1 MMLPAFPL
9 YFSAFLGLYLPLR
22 VPAIVINSVTVYLDL
37 VSYSSVKSLL
47 SQGVSRPTMYQVIIP
62 RIGVAANDQ
71 IELLCKATSVPEMSV
86 TTLNANGHD
95 AQGVVRYNPAH
106 MTYAQPFS
114 ITIISDRDY
123 TVYRAMKGWLNTIT
137 TNSNPIAGGAIAA
150 QKANYYDAIKSTITL
165 RKLENNGKVSDER
178 PGRQE
183 ERGAIFSPFLVR
195 FNNAY
200 PVRMGE
206 LALASDAYD
215 SYMEFQVDF
224 SYENYTFVE

>member
-1 MMLPAFPL
+1 
-9 YFSAFLGLYLPLR
+9 
-22 VPAIVINSVTVYLDL
+22 
-37 VSYSSVKSLL
+37 
-47 SQGVSRPTMYQVIIP
+47 MYRVIIP
-62 RIGVAANDQ
+62 RIGLTANSQ

-114 ITIISDRDY
+114 VTIISDRDY
-123 TVYRAMKGWLNTIT
+123 TVYKAMKEWLNAIT

-150 QKANYYDAIKSTITL
+150 QKASYYDSIRETITL
-165 RKLENNGKVSDER
+165 TKLENNG
-178 PGRQE
+178 G
-183 ERGAIFSPFLVR
+183 GTMASPFSVR

-206 LALASDAYD
+206 LAMASDAYD
-215 SYMEFQVDF
+215 AFMEFQVDF
-224 SYENYTFVE
+224 SYENYTFEG